1 MENVA
6 KTPALIGRRG
16 PREYNDAWQEACEWA
31 RRGEGQK
38 EGRRSEENVKDAER
52 ERERDRERKKEREC
66 ESELIWSYILCVCA
80 ARNKKG

>member
-16 PREYNDAWQEACEWA
+16 PREYNDAWQEVWEWA

-52 ERERDRERKKEREC
+52 ERERGIEKERRRGN
-66 ESELIWSYILCVCA
+66 
-80 ARNKKG
+80 ARAS

>member
-16 PREYNDAWQEACEWA
+16 PREYNDAWQEAWEWA

-38 EGRRSEENVKDAER
+38 EGSEENVKDAER
-52 ERERDRERKKEREC
+52 EREGQRKKGGEGMRERVN
-66 ESELIWSYILCVCA
+66 LVVYIVRLCS
-80 ARNKKG
+80 